1 MTKELLA
8 KANILNNKLMYLD
21 SLIEDVEQNNSPITI
36 QTGMV
41 HNLQIDNPNHNDRL
55 DPLEERTFDLILE
68 VVKNYRKEL
77 QNQFDLL
84 TEED

>member
-8 KANILNNKLMYLD
+8 KANILNNKIMYLD
-21 SLIEDVEQNNSPITI
+21 SLIEDVEVNDSPITI

-41 HNLQIDNPNHNDRL
+41 HNFQIDNPRHNDRL

-68 VVKNYRKEL
+68 VVKNYRTEL
-77 QNQFDLL
+77 KTRFELL